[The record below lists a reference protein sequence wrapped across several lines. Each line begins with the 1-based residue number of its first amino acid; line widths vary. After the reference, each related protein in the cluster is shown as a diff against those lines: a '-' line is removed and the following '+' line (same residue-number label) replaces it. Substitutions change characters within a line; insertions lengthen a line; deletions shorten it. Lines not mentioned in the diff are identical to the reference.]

1 MNRYYQTHKERLRK
15 EAREKYKILEE
26 QKQKLRVYM
35 MKIYLAHKN

>member
-26 QKQKLRVYM
+26 QKQKLRVHM